1 MAYETDLGY
10 LRSLAVNGIE
20 PVDSSKDAVEKFR
33 VSNPQSLIDTDF
45 EYSLQSS
52 KWEFL
57 TTSNNYPGVFARAN
71 EPAFTAD
78 QITSIIPTGPGN
90 RDILVTVNILPRI
103 PFKTGDSIV
112 IKDSLDTTYVDGAY
126 IITEVPSQYSFI
138 VTTKSPSALV
148 GDQKTPYTA
157 LFTGGLY
164 SNVNIPINKINSI
177 AGTKN
182 AIIDFKY
189 PHGLFKNSPI
199 IIADSLQPTAR
210 YCGTFNIDTI
220 LSETSATYV
229 TNVNS
234 NFSTST
240 QIVPS
245 SGLIYAR
252 TEGVAIH
259 RYYDGGVQI
268 NPGTSAPNAQ
278 IVRQTR
284 KYFKYQ
290 SGKSVQFST
299 GILFLPV
306 YEINDTSV
314 DTLQYDNSVYV
325 SKIEISG
332 VEYSSN
338 GTYTRD
344 YDINT
349 SYQAN
354 QSTTFYGP
362 SGNEI
367 YLSGNNAGTQYW
379 TLWDGTLSAKTYQNT
394 STTVSAISTGSWVQ
408 LDGTQGGT
416 LTATNTTDRGY
427 KFYDFVID
435 TVQYHGFS
443 PTDTYRE
450 SAYIE
455 TVGFELSAQASRN
468 PYNGFFAVSEVVNS
482 KQFKVRMPASD
493 NSPFPTSDLNP
504 GGIGVVRVKNFNDA
518 TVRSGLF
525 DEQNGIFFEYDG
537 KDLYCVKRQSTTPLA
552 GTMTATLG
560 NPLLSSYDGNCRFK
574 SQLTE
579 GDFIVIRGQSYLVN
593 KIIDDNNL
601 NISSYYR
608 GPTIQNIICNKTE
621 ELRTRQSDFNLDK
634 LDGTGPSGYV
644 VDLNRMQMVFIDY
657 SWYGAGKVRY
667 GIRSNKGK
675 IIYFH
680 ELYSNNV
687 NNKAYMRSGN
697 LPGRFEITSRSKRG
711 KVLNSISAG
720 NTNLP
725 VIAGTAKGISGTKT
739 VEFRVTGDYSSQLTQ
754 GTQITV
760 TYQLG
765 VGGGG
770 QASGILGTFNLSTNS
785 TYNGGTNQ
793 TTVQYTSKIQSVFG
807 NIKPAVTS
815 SLTVYIGGSQNI
827 LRVSEADAY
836 YLPSKGRI
844 IVNDEY
850 IEYEKGGKSGS
861 NVNLVIKNRNTAGL
875 LTVPAINEGDSYLS
889 YNQNC
894 SPALSHWGVA
904 ALIDGGF
911 TEDKSYLFTGF
922 TKEYQISESS
932 EKALLSIRLAPSVDY
947 GITAPF
953 GIRNLINH
961 SSMKLRSLGIVT
973 TNPIQV
979 FVRVNCD
986 SSLFRSS
993 SGWQP
998 GGNGSIAQYW
1008 DHTANGSF
1016 NVDGSGGDLIASFF
1030 VSPASPATTT
1040 YKNPTYISENF
1051 DIEVVRDLGNSI
1063 IGGNFTYPDGPDVLT
1078 VSTKTF
1084 DGYNALTRARVSWTE
1099 DQG

>member
-1 MAYETDLGY
+1 MAFETDLDY
-10 LRSLAVNGIE
+10 LRTLATDGVA
-20 PVDSSKDAVEKFR
+20 PVDSAKDAVEKLR

-57 TTSNNYPGVFARAN
+57 TTSNNYPGVYARAN
-71 EPAFTAD
+71 EPAFSSE
-78 QITSIIPTGPGN
+78 QITSILPTGPGN
-90 RDILVTVNILPRI
+90 KDVLVTVNVIPRI

-112 IKDSLDTTYVDGAY
+112 IKDSLNTTYVDGAY
-126 IITEVPSQYSFI
+126 IITQVPDQYSFV

-148 GDQKTPYTA
+148 GNQKTPYTI

-164 SNVNIPINKINSI
+164 TNVNIPINKITSI
-177 AGTKN
+177 AGTSA

-189 PHGLFKNSPI
+189 PHGLFINSPI
-199 IIADSLQPTAR
+199 IIVDSNQPTAR
-210 YCGTFNIDTI
+210 YCGTFNINTI
-220 LSETSATYV
+220 LSDTSATYISNV
-229 TNVNS
+229 TS
-234 NFSTST
+234 PFPSTT
-240 QIVPS
+240 TIVPA

-252 TEGVAIH
+252 TEGIAVH

-278 IVRQTR
+278 IIRQTR

-306 YEINDTSV
+306 YEINNTEVDTSKF
-314 DTLQYDNSVYV
+314 DNSTYV
-325 SKIEISG
+325 SKIVING
-332 VEYSSN
+332 ANNTTN
-338 GTYTRD
+338 GTYTRTF
-344 YDINT
+344 DIEQT
-349 SYQAN
+349 FDPT
-354 QSTTFYGP
+354 TTFYGP

-367 YLSGNNAGTQYW
+367 YWSQVNSRW
-379 TLWDGTLSAKTYQNT
+379 TIWDGTLSARTFENT
-394 STTVSAISTGSWVQ
+394 SSISSISEGSWVA
-408 LDGTQGGT
+408 LPAGTGSIAA
-416 LTATNTTDRGY
+416 LNTISRGY
-427 KFYDFVID
+427 NFYDFIIT

-443 PTDTYRE
+443 KPYEFRE

-455 TVGFELSAQASRN
+455 TTGFELSATASRN
-468 PYNGFFAVSEVVNS
+468 PYNGYFAVSEVVNA
-482 KQFKVRMPASD
+482 KQFKVRMPVD
-493 NSPFPTSDLNP
+493 DYNPFPTTDFNP
-504 GGIGVVRVKNFNDA
+504 GGIGKVRVKNFNDA
-518 TVRSGLF
+518 TVRSGMF
-525 DEQNGIFFEYDG
+525 DEQNGLFFEYDG
-537 KDLYCVKRQSTTPLA
+537 KDLYCCKRQSTTPLA
-552 GTMTATLG
+552 GTCTATLG
-560 NPLLSSYDGNCRFK
+560 TPLLSSYDSNCKFK
-574 SQLTE
+574 SQLNE
-579 GDFIVIRGQSYLVN
+579 GDYIVIRGQSYLVV

-601 NISSYYR
+601 RIAPYYR
-608 GPTIQNIICNKTE
+608 GPTIENVIVNKTE
-621 ELRTRQSDFNLDK
+621 EIRTRQNDFNLDK
-634 LDGTGPSGYV
+634 IDGTGPSGYT
-644 VDLNRMQMVFIDY
+644 VDLNKMQMVFIDY

-680 ELYSNNV
+680 ELYNNNV
-687 NNKAYMRSGN
+687 NDKAYMRSGN
-697 LPGRFEITSRSKRG
+697 LPGRFEITSRSKKG
-711 KVLNSISAG
+711 KILNSIVAADSY
-720 NTNLP
+720 LP
-725 VIAGTAKGISGTKT
+725 VIPSTPTGIAGTKT
-739 VEFRVTGDYSSQLTQ
+739 VQFQLTGDYSSQLIS

-760 TYQLG
+760 TYSIG
-765 VGGGG
+765 VGLDS
-770 QASGILGTFNLSTNS
+770 AVRGTFNLSSDS
-785 TYNGGTNQ
+785 TYNSGTNR
-793 TTVQYTSKIQSVFG
+793 TTVQYTANMSTVFG
-807 NIKPAVTS
+807 RYRPLPVTY
-815 SLTVYIGGSQNI
+815 LTVYIGAQNV
-827 LRVSEADAY
+827 LKVSEVDAY
-836 YLPSKGRI
+836 YLPSKGKI
-844 IVNDEY
+844 LVNNEY
-850 IEYEKGGKSGS
+850 IEYQKAGTSGN
-861 NVNLVIKNRNTAGL
+861 NVNLVIKNRNTGGL
-875 LTVPAINEGDSYLS
+875 ITVPAINAGDGFLS
-889 YNQNC
+889 VNQNC

>member
-90 RDILVTVNILPRI
+90 KDVLVTVNITPRI

-126 IITEVPSQYSFI
+126 IITEVPSQFSFI
-138 VTTKSPSALV
+138 VTTKSPTALV

-157 LFTGGLY
+157 MFTGGLY
-164 SNVNIPINKINSI
+164 SNVNIPFNRIVSI

-210 YCGTFNIDTI
+210 YCGTFNVNTI

-245 SGLIYAR
+245 SGLLYSR

-314 DTLQYDNSVYV
+314 DTLQYDNSVHV

-332 VEYSSN
+332 VEFTSN

-379 TLWDGTLSAKTYQNT
+379 TLWDGTLSANTYQNT
-394 STTVSAISTGSWVQ
+394 STPVSAISTGNWVQ

-416 LTATNTTDRGY
+416 LAATNTTARGY
-427 KFYDFVID
+427 NFYDFIID

-443 PTDTYRE
+443 PIDAFRE

-455 TVGFELSAQASRN
+455 TAGFVLSAQASRN

-493 NSPFPTSDLNP
+493 NNPFPTSDLNP
-504 GGIGVVRVKNFNDA
+504 GGIGVVRVKSFNDA
-518 TVRSGLF
+518 TVRSGMF

-537 KDLYCVKRQSTTPLA
+537 KDFYCIKRQSTTPLA

-601 NISSYYR
+601 NISPYYR
-608 GPTIQNIICNKTE
+608 GPTIQNIIVNKTE

-634 LDGTGPSGYV
+634 LDGTGPSGYT

-680 ELYSNNV
+680 ELYNNNV

-711 KVLNSISAG
+711 KIVNSIPAQ
-720 NTNLP
+720 NTNLD
-725 VIAGTAKGISGTKT
+725 VIPGTSRGIPGTKT
-739 VEFRVTGDYSSQLTQ
+739 VEFKVNGDFSSQLTQ

-760 TYQLG
+760 TDSLG
-765 VGGGG
+765 VGQG
-770 QASGILGTFNLSTNS
+770 QEGILGTFTLPANS

-807 NIKPAVTS
+807 KIKPAVAS

-827 LRVSEADAY
+827 LKVSEEDAY

-844 IVNDEY
+844 IVKNEY
-850 IEYEKGGKSGS
+850 IEYEKGGKSGN
-861 NVNLVIKNRNTAGL
+861 NVSLVIRNRNTNGL

-911 TEDKSYLFTGF
+911 TEDKSYLFTGS
-922 TKEYQISESS
+922 TDGYLIADKNET
-932 EKALLSIRLAPSVDY
+932 AVLSIRLAPSVDY

-953 GIRNLINH
+953 GVRNLINH
-961 SSMKLRSLGIVT
+961 SSMRLKSIGLVT
-973 TNPIQV
+973 TNPIQI
-979 FVRVNCD
+979 FIRLNCD
-986 SSLFRSS
+986 TTLFKTS

-1008 DHTANGSF
+1008 DHTTHGTFPIS
-1016 NVDGSGGDLIASFF
+1016 GTGGDLIGSFF
-1030 VSPASPATTT
+1030 LAPGTPATTT
-1040 YKNPTYISENF
+1040 YKDPTYISQDYNI
-1051 DIEVVRDLGNSI
+1051 DVVRDLGNSA
-1063 IGGNFTYPDGPDVLT
+1063 IGGNFVYPDGPDILT
-1078 VSTKTF
+1078 VSIKTF
-1084 DGYNALTRARVSWTE
+1084 DNYKALTRARVSWTE

>member
-1 MAYETDLGY
+1 MAYETDLEY

-90 RDILVTVNILPRI
+90 KDVLVTVNITPRI

-126 IITEVPSQYSFI
+126 IITEVPSQFSFI
-138 VTTKSPSALV
+138 VTTKSPTALV

-157 LFTGGLY
+157 MFTGGLY
-164 SNVNIPINKINSI
+164 SNVNIPFNRIVSI

-210 YCGTFNIDTI
+210 YCGTFNVNTI
-220 LSETSATYV
+220 LSNTSATYV

-245 SGLIYAR
+245 SGLLYSR

-314 DTLQYDNSVYV
+314 DTLQYDNSVHV

-332 VEYSSN
+332 VESTSN

-379 TLWDGTLSAKTYQNT
+379 TLWDGTLSANTYQNT
-394 STTVSAISTGSWVQ
+394 STPVSAISTGNWVQ

-416 LTATNTTDRGY
+416 LAATNTTARGY
-427 KFYDFVID
+427 NFYDFIID

-443 PTDTYRE
+443 PIDAFRE

-455 TVGFELSAQASRN
+455 TAGFVLSAQASRN

-493 NSPFPTSDLNP
+493 NNPFPTSDLNP
-504 GGIGVVRVKNFNDA
+504 GGIGVVRVKSFNDA
-518 TVRSGLF
+518 TVRSGMF

-537 KDLYCVKRQSTTPLA
+537 KDFYCIKRQSTTPLA

-601 NISSYYR
+601 NISPYYR
-608 GPTIQNIICNKTE
+608 GPTIQNIIVNKTE

-634 LDGTGPSGYV
+634 LDGTGPSGYT

-680 ELYSNNV
+680 ELYNNNV

-711 KVLNSISAG
+711 KIVNSIPAQ
-720 NTNLP
+720 NTNLD
-725 VIAGTAKGISGTKT
+725 VIPGTSRGIPGTKT
-739 VEFRVTGDYSSQLTQ
+739 VEFKVNGDFSSQLTQ

-760 TYQLG
+760 TDSLG
-765 VGGGG
+765 VGQG
-770 QASGILGTFNLSTNS
+770 QEGILGTFTLPANS
-785 TYNGGTNQ
+785 TYDGETNR
-793 TTVQYTSKIQSVFG
+793 TTVQYTAKISSVFG

-815 SLTVYIGGSQNI
+815 GLTVYIGGSQNI
-827 LRVSEADAY
+827 LKVSEEDAY

-844 IVNDEY
+844 IINNEY
-850 IEYEKGGKSGS
+850 IEYEKGGKSGN
-861 NVNLVIKNRNTAGL
+861 NVSLVIRNRNTNGL

-911 TEDKSYLFTGF
+911 TEDKSYLFTGS
-922 TKEYQISESS
+922 TDSYLIADKNET
-932 EKALLSIRLAPSVDY
+932 AVLSIRLAPSVDY

-953 GIRNLINH
+953 GVRNLINH
-961 SSMKLRSLGIVT
+961 SSMRLKSIGLVT
-973 TNPIQV
+973 TNPIQI
-979 FVRVNCD
+979 FIRLNCD
-986 SSLFRSS
+986 TTLFKTS

-1008 DHTANGSF
+1008 DHTSHGTFPIS
-1016 NVDGSGGDLIASFF
+1016 GTGGDLIGSFF
-1030 VSPASPATTT
+1030 LAPGTPATTT
-1040 YKNPTYISENF
+1040 YKDPTYISQDYNI
-1051 DIEVVRDLGNSI
+1051 DVVRDLGNST
-1063 IGGNFTYPDGPDVLT
+1063 IGGNFVYPDGPDILT
-1078 VSTKTF
+1078 VSIKTF
-1084 DGYNALTRARVSWTE
+1084 DNYKALTRARVSWTE